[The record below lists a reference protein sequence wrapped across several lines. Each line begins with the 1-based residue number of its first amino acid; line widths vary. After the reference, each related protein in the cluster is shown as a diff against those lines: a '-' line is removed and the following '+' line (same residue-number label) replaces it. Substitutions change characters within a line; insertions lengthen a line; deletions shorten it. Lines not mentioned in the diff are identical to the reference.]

1 MQALRSIIAV
11 LAVSGLALLIPTT
24 GLTQVPEGLEG
35 MTPEQRREYVQG
47 LSEDERQALRKQLRA
62 QWDAMSEEERAAAR
76 RDQADRRAANKEAM
90 RKQWD
95 SASEEERE
103 VLRAKREAQKQ
114 KQREVWNN
122 MSDEEKAVARQR
134 MQGSRD
140 SQRQEGRG
148 GQNKGRGE
156 RGRRQ
161 Q

>member
-1 MQALRSIIAV
+1 MANSKALSAPRDITSSTAQ
-11 LAVSGLALLIPTT
+11 LNSQSGPEGLGELALLIPTA

-47 LSEDERQALRKQLRA
+47 LSDDERQALKKQLRA
-62 QWDAMSEEERAAAR
+62 QWDAMSEEERTAAR

-103 VLRAKREAQKQ
+103 VMRAKRDAQKQ

-122 MSDEEKAVARQR
+122 MSDEE
-134 MQGSRD
+134 
-140 SQRQEGRG
+140 
-148 GQNKGRGE
+148 
-156 RGRRQ
+156 
-161 Q
+161 